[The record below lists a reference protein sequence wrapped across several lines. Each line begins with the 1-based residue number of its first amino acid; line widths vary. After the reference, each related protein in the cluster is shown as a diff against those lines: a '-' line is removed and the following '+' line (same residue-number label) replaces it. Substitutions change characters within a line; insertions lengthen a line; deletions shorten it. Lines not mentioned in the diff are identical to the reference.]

1 MRSLPFTFGDMAR
14 LSVSVLLG
22 PLLGALCLL
31 HPGAGRAIE
40 ITVEP
45 PQAASASGRNASG
58 YSLRMT
64 GIIDQGDADK
74 VRAALAG
81 LPAAGAQ
88 DTGPLPVIELS
99 SMGGSLADGFEIGR
113 LLRKHNV
120 IARVR
125 RQDLCLSSCA
135 FAFLGGNVHRIPST
149 YPKEC
154 NVELGAKIAFHNF
167 ALNRYSLQ
175 TGTPSDPMTS
185 RLQGFAEARGGAALL
200 VRYAGEIGL
209 PANFAAS
216 IMGRPVDEFQY
227 IETVGQFLAFRVCPI
242 GLTRPAIDLP
252 LQAANV
258 CNHSTGWRAATAE
271 FNAAVL
277 PESQV
282 KLLLLQRLQE
292 QMQSSRARGRL
303 AAQLASGAVMRVRE
317 EIDRLYEDLR
327 AAGVSLP
334 EIVGPTFEVSRNVD
348 GKRETHCYVS
358 LSPDDPDKFDVA
370 VTGPRGLTEPA
381 VLPPENSRRLF
392 LYDRNLVINPR
403 PH

>member
-1 MRSLPFTFGDMAR
+1 MRSFPMVPRRQLR
-14 LSVSVLLG
+14 LLTRPILGLLLG
-22 PLLGALCLL
+22 LLLLL
-31 HPGAGRAIE
+31 HSGAGRAVE

-45 PQAASASGRNASG
+45 VQSAAASGRGATG
-58 YSLRMT
+58 YSLRIT

-81 LPAAGAQ
+81 LPAAAPNGA
-88 DTGPLPVIELS
+88 GPLPVVELS
-99 SMGGSLADGFEIGR
+99 SMGGSLPDGFEIGR

-135 FAFLGGNVHRIPST
+135 FAFLGGNVHRIPSA

-154 NVELGAKIAFHNF
+154 NVELGAKVAFHNF

-200 VRYAGEIGL
+200 VRYAGEMGL

-227 IETVGQFLAFRVCPI
+227 IETVGQFLTFRVCPI
-242 GLTRPAIDLP
+242 GLTRPPIDLP
-252 LQAANV
+252 QQAANV
-258 CNHSTGWRAATAE
+258 CNHSTGWRTPTAE
-271 FNAAVL
+271 LNAAVL
-277 PESQV
+277 SDSQV
-282 KLLLLQRLQE
+282 KLILLQRLQE
-292 QMQSSRARGRL
+292 QLQSSKARGRL

-334 EIVGPTFEVSRNVD
+334 EIVGPTFEISRNVE
-348 GKRETHCYVS
+348 GKHEIQCFVS
-358 LSPDDPDKFDVA
+358 LSPDDPDRFDVA
-370 VTGPRGLTEPA
+370 VMGPRGLTDAA
-381 VLPPENSRRLF
+381 VVPPENSRRLF

-403 PH
+403 PQ